1 MGNGPS
7 RPSNSHRKPET
18 VQQRN
23 WITRRDLVLMRG
35 YYSGAYGCRQRSLSE
50 RERPSLRNMF
60 HGRRQMPLPG
70 RVVAAPPGVHGFDAN
85 SVLNRRICEVAKA
98 RGFEFCI
105 RYVSRQDA
113 QPVGDLSEAEAN
125 VILGA
130 GLALMPVQH
139 VAPEN
144 WSPSQALGTR
154 NGKNAAKH
162 ARQIGFPEG
171 VNVWLDLEGAKTST
185 THEAMIA
192 YCSAWFAEVEGAGF
206 VPGVYVGAMAIL
218 TGNELFWRL
227 TTKHYWKSGSRV
239 PDIPHRGYQ
248 LIQTIIRNDKIDGV
262 AIDRNLTKNDN
273 FGGSVLWLSESRSAD
288 A

>member
-1 MGNGPS
+1 
-7 RPSNSHRKPET
+7 
-18 VQQRN
+18 
-23 WITRRDLVLMRG
+23 
-35 YYSGAYGCRQRSLSE
+35 
-50 RERPSLRNMF
+50 
-60 HGRRQMPLPG
+60 
-70 RVVAAPPGVHGFDAN
+70 
-85 SVLNRRICEVAKA
+85 
-98 RGFEFCI
+98 
-105 RYVSRQDA
+105 
-113 QPVGDLSEAEAN
+113 VGDLSEAEAN

-130 GLALMPVQH
+130 GLALMVVQH

-144 WSPSQALGTR
+144 WSPSQVLGTR

-162 ARQIGFPEG
+162 VQQIGFPEG

-185 THEAMIA
+185 SHETMIA
-192 YCSAWFAEVEGAGF
+192 YCNAWFAEVESAGF
-206 VPGVYVGAMAIL
+206 VPGVYVGAKAIL

-273 FGGSVLWLSESRSAD
+273 FGGSVLWLSASQSAH

>member
-1 MGNGPS
+1 
-7 RPSNSHRKPET
+7 
-18 VQQRN
+18 
-23 WITRRDLVLMRG
+23 
-35 YYSGAYGCRQRSLSE
+35 
-50 RERPSLRNMF
+50 
-60 HGRRQMPLPG
+60 MPLPG
-70 RVVAAPPGVHGFDAN
+70 RVVTAPPGVHGFDAN
-85 SVLNRRICEVAKA
+85 SVLNRRDCEVAKA

-105 RYVSRQDA
+105 RYVSRQDV
-113 QPVGDLSEAEAN
+113 QPVGDLSDAEAN
-125 VILGA
+125 VILDA
-130 GLALMPVQH
+130 GLALMVVQH

-144 WSPSQALGTR
+144 WSPSQVLGTR

-171 VNVWLDLEGAKTST
+171 INVWLDLEGAKTST
-185 THEAMIA
+185 PHETMIA
-192 YCSAWFAEVEGAGF
+192 YCNAWFAEVEGAGF
-206 VPGVYVGAMAIL
+206 VPGVYVGARAIL

-273 FGGSVLWLSESRSAD
+273 FGGSVLWLSASQSAH

>member
-1 MGNGPS
+1 M
-7 RPSNSHRKPET
+7 
-18 VQQRN
+18 
-23 WITRRDLVLMRG
+23 
-35 YYSGAYGCRQRSLSE
+35 SLS
-50 RERPSLRNMF
+50 
-60 HGRRQMPLPG
+60 G

-105 RYVSRQDA
+105 RYVSRQDV
-113 QPVGDLSEAEAN
+113 QPVGDLSDEEAN
-125 VILGA
+125 VILGT

-154 NGKNAAKH
+154 NGTNAAKH
-162 ARQIGFPEG
+162 AQQIGFPEG

-185 THEAMIA
+185 PHETMIA
-192 YCSAWFAEVEGAGF
+192 YCNAWFAEVESAGF
-206 VPGVYVGAMAIL
+206 VPGVYVGAGAIL

-227 TTKHYWKSGSRV
+227 RTKHYWKSGSRV

-248 LIQTIIRNDKIDGV
+248 LIQTIIRSDKIDGV
-262 AIDRNLTKNDN
+262 AIDRNLTKNDD
-273 FGGSVLWLSESRSAD
+273 FGGTALWLSASLSSHA
-288 A
+288 

>member
-1 MGNGPS
+1 
-7 RPSNSHRKPET
+7 
-18 VQQRN
+18 
-23 WITRRDLVLMRG
+23 
-35 YYSGAYGCRQRSLSE
+35 
-50 RERPSLRNMF
+50 
-60 HGRRQMPLPG
+60 MPLPG

-105 RYVSRQDA
+105 RYVSRQDV
-113 QPVGDLSEAEAN
+113 QPVGDLSDAEAN
-125 VILGA
+125 VILDA
-130 GLALMPVQH
+130 GLALMVVQH

-162 ARQIGFPEG
+162 VRQIGFPDG

-185 THEAMIA
+185 PHETMIA
-192 YCSAWFAEVEGAGF
+192 YCNAWFAEVECAGF
-206 VPGVYVGAMAIL
+206 VPGVYVGARAIL
-218 TGNELFWRL
+218 TGKELFWRL

-262 AIDRNLTKNDN
+262 AIDRNLTKSDN
-273 FGGSVLWLSESRSAD
+273 FGGSVLWLSASRSAH

>member
-1 MGNGPS
+1 
-7 RPSNSHRKPET
+7 
-18 VQQRN
+18 
-23 WITRRDLVLMRG
+23 
-35 YYSGAYGCRQRSLSE
+35 
-50 RERPSLRNMF
+50 
-60 HGRRQMPLPG
+60 MPLPG

-85 SVLNRRICEVAKA
+85 SVLNHRICEVAKA

-105 RYVSRQDA
+105 RYVSRQDVQA
-113 QPVGDLSEAEAN
+113 VGDLSDAEAN
-125 VILGA
+125 VILDA
-130 GLALMPVQH
+130 GLALMIVQH

-162 ARQIGFPEG
+162 VRQIGFPDG
-171 VNVWLDLEGAKTST
+171 VNVWLDLEGAKTSAP
-185 THEAMIA
+185 HETMIA
-192 YCSAWFAEVEGAGF
+192 YCNAWFAEVDGAGF
-206 VPGVYVGAMAIL
+206 VPGVYVGARAIL

-273 FGGSVLWLSESRSAD
+273 FGGSVLWLSASRSAH

>member
-1 MGNGPS
+1 
-7 RPSNSHRKPET
+7 
-18 VQQRN
+18 
-23 WITRRDLVLMRG
+23 
-35 YYSGAYGCRQRSLSE
+35 
-50 RERPSLRNMF
+50 
-60 HGRRQMPLPG
+60 MPLPG

-105 RYVSRQDA
+105 RYVSRQDV
-113 QPVGDLSEAEAN
+113 QPVGDLSDAEAN
-125 VILGA
+125 VILDA
-130 GLALMPVQH
+130 GLALMVVQH

-144 WSPSQALGTR
+144 WSPSQALGTK
-154 NGKNAAKH
+154 NAKNAAKH
-162 ARQIGFPEG
+162 AHQIGFPDG

-185 THEAMIA
+185 PHETMIA
-192 YCSAWFAEVEGAGF
+192 YCNAWFAEVEGAGF
-206 VPGVYVGAMAIL
+206 VPGVYVGARAIL

-273 FGGSVLWLSESRSAD
+273 FGDSVLWLSASRSAH

>member
-1 MGNGPS
+1 MRDALGYKLL
-7 RPSNSHRKPET
+7 RDH
-18 VQQRN
+18 
-23 WITRRDLVLMRG
+23 TRACLMRNRRLPAIIKHG
-35 YYSGAYGCRQRSLSE
+35 SVRSATASRLVGSTRARARPE
-50 RERPSLRNMF
+50 IRERLCSTKRGVENYA
-60 HGRRQMPLPG
+60 GRT
-70 RVVAAPPGVHGFDAN
+70 
-85 SVLNRRICEVAKA
+85 
-98 RGFEFCI
+98 
-105 RYVSRQDA
+105 
-113 QPVGDLSEAEAN
+113 QPVGDLSGAEAN

-162 ARQIGFPEG
+162 VQQIGFPEG

-185 THEAMIA
+185 PHETMIA
-192 YCSAWFAEVEGAGF
+192 YCNAWFAEVEGAGF
-206 VPGVYVGAMAIL
+206 VPGVYVGAKAIL

-248 LIQTIIRNDKIDGV
+248 LVQSIIRNDKIDGV
-262 AIDRNLTKNDN
+262 AIDRNLTKSDN
-273 FGGSVLWLSESRSAD
+273 FGGSVLWLSTS
-288 A
+288 